1 MTTFSDIS
9 KYEASFFI
17 ELEIKLH
24 SSIFVTWLKKKKVK
38 ESQSATVSVR
48 KTKILF

>member
-24 SSIFVTWLKKKKVK
+24 SSIFVTWLKKKVK

-48 KTKILF
+48 KTRILF